1 MVKLRSLSRGEDLMR
16 RGTDAKVYDQSGNV
30 TTLFSVSVWSDEKGV
45 YVEPVAYEEKGF
57 LKWVRKMCCS
67 TKRY

>member
-1 MVKLRSLSRGEDLMR
+1 MR

-45 YVEPVAYEEKGF
+45 YVEPVAYEEEGF